1 MRLSER
7 FEVIEVLKTVAVSFL
22 IFNVAMIF
30 PLTSF
35 IFPVYKIRA
44 NQKLNQK
51 QIFIVNTALFLLI
64 GFVSKMTLMLYVSLF
79 LVIEVLYYMFE
90 TLQTKMK
97 IKIFDRIIITS
108 IVSTVLM
115 ILFLGQ
121 ASDTL
126 EVLKK
131 TITDVYTNQY
141 GIITDV
147 YTNQY
152 GISQRDLSMIF
163 NYATKYRIFLLYIY
177 TGAIA
182 YFSYLILKKKEYKD
196 WKISYQWIIIYIIAF
211 FVSRYA
217 GFGKVISV
225 NTLAI
230 LKITYALYGIKLI
243 YNLINSKIN
252 NSIISQ
258 MGALAVGFYF
268 SGITFII
275 AILKITYALYGI
287 KLIYNLINSKINNSI
302 ISQMGALAV
311 GFYFS
316 GITFI
321 IGALECFDFIKIHI
335 VKLNNGGKR

>member
-79 LVIEVLYYMFE
+79 LVIEVLYYIFE
-90 TLQTKMK
+90 TLQTKME

-108 IVSTVLM
+108 LVSTVLM

-141 GIITDV
+141 GI
-147 YTNQY
+147 
-152 GISQRDLSMIF
+152 SQRDLSMIF
-163 NYATKYRIFLLYIY
+163 NYATKYRMFLLYIY

-217 GFGKVISV
+217 SFGKVIAV
-225 NTLAI
+225 NTL
-230 LKITYALYGIKLI
+230 
-243 YNLINSKIN
+243 
-252 NSIISQ
+252 
-258 MGALAVGFYF
+258 
-268 SGITFII
+268 

>member
-30 PLTSF
+30 PLVSF

-51 QIFIVNTALFLLI
+51 QIFVVNTALFLLI

-79 LVIEVLYYMFE
+79 LVIEVFYYIFE
-90 TLQTKMK
+90 TLQTKIE
-97 IKIFDRIIITS
+97 IKIFDRIIVTS
-108 IVSTVLM
+108 LVSTILM

-121 ASDTL
+121 ASGTL

-131 TITDVYTNQY
+131 TITDVY
-141 GIITDV
+141 I
-147 YTNQY
+147 NQY
-152 GISQRDLSMIF
+152 GISQSDLSMIF

-177 TGAIA
+177 TGAVA

-217 GFGKVISV
+217 GFGKAIAA

-268 SGITFII
+268 SGITFI
-275 AILKITYALYGI
+275 L
-287 KLIYNLINSKINNSI
+287 
-302 ISQMGALAV
+302 
-311 GFYFS
+311 
-316 GITFI
+316 
-321 IGALECFDFIKIHI
+321 GALECFDFIKIQI

>member
-1 MRLSER
+1 
-7 FEVIEVLKTVAVSFL
+7 
-22 IFNVAMIF
+22 
-30 PLTSF
+30 
-35 IFPVYKIRA
+35 
-44 NQKLNQK
+44 
-51 QIFIVNTALFLLI
+51 
-64 GFVSKMTLMLYVSLF
+64 
-79 LVIEVLYYMFE
+79 
-90 TLQTKMK
+90 
-97 IKIFDRIIITS
+97 
-108 IVSTVLM
+108 
-115 ILFLGQ
+115 
-121 ASDTL
+121 
-126 EVLKK
+126 
-131 TITDVYTNQY
+131 
-141 GIITDV
+141 
-147 YTNQY
+147 
-152 GISQRDLSMIF
+152 MIF

-275 AILKITYALYGI
+275 
-287 KLIYNLINSKINNSI
+287 
-302 ISQMGALAV
+302 
-311 GFYFS
+311 
-316 GITFI
+316 
-321 IGALECFDFIKIHI
+321 GALECFDFIKIHI

>member
-90 TLQTKMK
+90 TLQTKME

-121 ASDTL
+121 AGDTL

-131 TITDVYTNQY
+131 T
-141 GIITDV
+141 ITDV

-163 NYATKYRIFLLYIY
+163 NYAAKYRMFLLYIY

-217 GFGKVISV
+217 SFGKVIAV
-225 NTLAI
+225 NTL
-230 LKITYALYGIKLI
+230 
-243 YNLINSKIN
+243 
-252 NSIISQ
+252 
-258 MGALAVGFYF
+258 
-268 SGITFII
+268 

>member
-30 PLTSF
+30 PLVSF

-51 QIFIVNTALFLLI
+51 QIFVVNTALFLLI

-79 LVIEVLYYMFE
+79 LVIEVFYYIFE
-90 TLQTKMK
+90 TLQTKIE
-97 IKIFDRIIITS
+97 IKIFDRIIVTS
-108 IVSTVLM
+108 LVSTVLM

-121 ASDTL
+121 ASGTL

-131 TITDVYTNQY
+131 TITDVY
-141 GIITDV
+141 I
-147 YTNQY
+147 NQY
-152 GISQRDLSMIF
+152 GISQSDLSMIF

-177 TGAIA
+177 TGAVA

-217 GFGKVISV
+217 SFGKVIAA

-268 SGITFII
+268 SGITFI
-275 AILKITYALYGI
+275 L
-287 KLIYNLINSKINNSI
+287 
-302 ISQMGALAV
+302 
-311 GFYFS
+311 
-316 GITFI
+316 
-321 IGALECFDFIKIHI
+321 GALECFDFIKIHI

>member
-1 MRLSER
+1 MRLSEK

-30 PLTSF
+30 PLVSF

-79 LVIEVLYYMFE
+79 LVIEVFYYIFE
-90 TLQTKMK
+90 TLQTKIE
-97 IKIFDRIIITS
+97 IKIFDRIIVTS
-108 IVSTVLM
+108 LVSTVLM

-121 ASDTL
+121 ASGTL

-131 TITDVYTNQY
+131 TITDVY
-141 GIITDV
+141 I
-147 YTNQY
+147 NQY
-152 GISQRDLSMIF
+152 GISQSDLSMIF

-177 TGAIA
+177 TGAVA

-217 GFGKVISV
+217 SFGKVIAA

-268 SGITFII
+268 SGITFI
-275 AILKITYALYGI
+275 L
-287 KLIYNLINSKINNSI
+287 
-302 ISQMGALAV
+302 
-311 GFYFS
+311 
-316 GITFI
+316 
-321 IGALECFDFIKIHI
+321 GALECFDFIKIHI